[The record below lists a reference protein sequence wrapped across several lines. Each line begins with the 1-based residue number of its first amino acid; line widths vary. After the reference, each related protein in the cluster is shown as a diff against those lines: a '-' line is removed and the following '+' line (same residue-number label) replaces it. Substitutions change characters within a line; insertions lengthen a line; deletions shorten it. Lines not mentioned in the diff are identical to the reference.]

1 MAKYV
6 DKDGWIEEVE
16 ETNEW
21 SNEIQEEDDEE
32 TIRLKKRLAKAE
44 EDLRVEKSKHPK
56 ENNIYNKGDAS
67 SKKKAF
73 YKNAKTK
80 EGILNKYITDE
91 QTRIW
96 IYIVVII
103 LSIVAI
109 ALKFVI

>member
-16 ETNEW
+16 ETDEW

-32 TIRLKKRLAKAE
+32 TIHLKKRLAKAE
-44 EDLRVEKSKHPK
+44 EDLRIEKSKHPK
-56 ENNIYNKGDAS
+56 ENNSCNKGD
-67 SKKKAF
+67 KKKAF
-73 YKNAKTK
+73 YKNTKTK